1 MKKLYVGLDVHKKFC
16 QAVVMTESG
25 DVIKREK
32 IRTCMDD
39 IVEFFR
45 DLPPSVVAV
54 ESSGLV
60 EPVYNWITGAKSEHG
75 SSGNGHVVKVS
86 HPLKTRAIASARI
99 KTDKIDAEI
108 LANLARTDLLPESYI
123 PPMDIRELRDLCR
136 ERANYVRERAKW
148 KTRLKAELAR
158 LGISPPIDDIFTD
171 AGMRWLTSIAEKLRT
186 NKSEKILNMI
196 STIKFESM
204 IIKRIDERIESA
216 AAGNKYIRILKSIK
230 GIGTYSASLIYSGIG
245 DINRFPTPEH
255 LCSYAGLVPSTHQSG
270 NTIRHGRITKNGSK
284 YLRWILTEC
293 VKVHINKCDSSITGF
308 YRRLRRSKG
317 TQKATVAAARKL
329 LLAIYWMMKEGRE
342 FEPFPDIPKGTKR
355 QNSEQRTANS
365 E

>member
-45 DLPPSVVAV
+45 ALPPSVVAV

-171 AGMRWLTSIAEKLRT
+171 AGM
-186 NKSEKILNMI
+186 
-196 STIKFESM
+196 
-204 IIKRIDERIESA
+204 
-216 AAGNKYIRILKSIK
+216 
-230 GIGTYSASLIYSGIG
+230 
-245 DINRFPTPEH
+245 
-255 LCSYAGLVPSTHQSG
+255 
-270 NTIRHGRITKNGSK
+270 
-284 YLRWILTEC
+284 
-293 VKVHINKCDSSITGF
+293 
-308 YRRLRRSKG
+308 
-317 TQKATVAAARKL
+317 
-329 LLAIYWMMKEGRE
+329 MMK
-342 FEPFPDIPKGTKR
+342 
-355 QNSEQRTANS
+355 
-365 E
+365 